1 MRAIILY
8 SVGSPET
15 LSKQCLKQYLDR
27 FLSDKL
33 VVRIPGFLWQPILHS
48 FILTTRPERMLQRYA
63 AVFEN
68 GENPYLKSMENL
80 SRLLED
86 ILNPTLTASTLAAPL
101 SSISS
106 VAQLNQNI
114 ACSADKS
121 SLADTTSSADKTS
134 ELSTSQPPQ
143 DTTDQALN
151 NSAVHSTANTANSNP
166 ATDSIVSATNVNSG
180 NDVVSSGDGVVSS
193 SSGVVNSGVNATL
206 EQTEASTNNQAV
218 SESDG
223 NICESLVPS
232 CMVRCAYAFSHPS
245 LKQTVLDCVN
255 AGADEIITIPLF
267 PQYSDTTSKRPLLVL
282 REMQKRLPTC
292 TLKIVRSYCE
302 HELYIKH
309 VADITRHYLEQAQK
323 LSSKAPHLLITY
335 HSLPQS
341 YIKLGD
347 PYLKECQTTTKALV
361 QALNLT
367 EDQYSVGYQSKMSP
381 MSWLKPYIEE
391 VCQELIEKHK
401 TNLVVLAPGFSIDC
415 LETLYDLGHG
425 LRQQFLT
432 QGGEFFTL
440 IPCLNESAQ
449 HADLM
454 KALIEQATPVNCK

>member
-63 AVFEN
+63 AIFEN
-68 GENPYLKSMENL
+68 GENPYLRSMEHL

-86 ILNPTLTASTLAAPL
+86 ILNPTLTASTLAESL
-101 SSISS
+101 SSIGS
-106 VAQLNQNI
+106 VAQLNQNTV
-114 ACSADKS
+114 CS
-121 SLADTTSSADKTS
+121 TDKTS
-134 ELSTSQPPQ
+134 ELATSLSLQE
-143 DTTDQALN
+143 TTAQALK
-151 NSAVHSTANTANSNP
+151 NSELHSAANTANSNP
-166 ATDSIVSATNVNSG
+166 AADSTVSATNVNS
-180 NDVVSSGDGVVSS
+180 
-193 SSGVVNSGVNATL
+193 
-206 EQTEASTNNQAV
+206 AV
-218 SESDG
+218 SETDG
-223 NICESLVPS
+223 NISESLVPS

-282 REMQKRLPTC
+282 HEMQKRLPTC

-302 HELYIKH
+302 HELYIKY

-347 PYLKECQTTTKALV
+347 PYLKECQTTTKALA

-440 IPCLNESAQ
+440 IPCLNASAQ

-454 KALIEQATPVNCK
+454 KALIEQAIPVSCK